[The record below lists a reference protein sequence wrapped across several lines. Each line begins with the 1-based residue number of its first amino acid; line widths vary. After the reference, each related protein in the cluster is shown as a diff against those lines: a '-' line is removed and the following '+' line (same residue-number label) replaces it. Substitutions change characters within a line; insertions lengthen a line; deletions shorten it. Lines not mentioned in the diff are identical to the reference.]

1 MKKWTVAFS
10 VTLMIWTI
18 GFAIP
23 GESRKPTYP
32 YSTYGEMRAEVGRLY
47 QQQKLEELA
56 ALLEW
61 GLNTFPDHMEAN
73 AFNLM
78 LAYARLQQ
86 WPKGIRVMKRAL
98 HNNIWF
104 GKYAVRHPLLE
115 GYKKE
120 TGFQKLLKKNSS
132 LMTAAQKISQPM
144 LKIQKPE
151 TLEAN
156 KKYPL
161 FIALHGGG
169 ENIDQFIPR
178 WTSGKLKKTF
188 FIAYPQSS
196 QIISMNGYNWTE
208 DIALSLRE
216 IKTAYEQIL
225 SENPVD
231 PEQVYVGG
239 FSSGGVAALELV
251 LKNVFPIRGFVVLCP
266 AKPDNFSSSEVTAA
280 RNRGVRGTLI
290 TTEMDQRLVQQR
302 EVIEIFRREGLQ
314 YQFIV
319 TPNIGHWYP
328 PDLDIKIDRALDHI
342 DNR

>member
-1 MKKWTVAFS
+1 MKKWI
-10 VTLMIWTI
+10 VTFILIFWAL

-23 GESRKPTYP
+23 GESRESTRQF
-32 YSTYGEMRAEVGRLY
+32 STYQEMRAEVGRLY
-47 QQQKLEELA
+47 QQQKFEESA
-56 ALLEW
+56 ELLEW
-61 GLNTFPDHMEAN
+61 GFKAFPNHMEAN

-78 LAYARLQQ
+78 LAYAQLKQ
-86 WPKGIRVMKRAL
+86 WPKGIRIMKRAL
-98 HNNIWF
+98 HKNVWF
-104 GKYAVRHPLLE
+104 GKYTFQHPLFE

-120 TGFQKLLKKNSS
+120 RSFQKLMKKNQS
-132 LMTAAQKISQPM
+132 LMAAAQKNCQPL

-151 TLEAN
+151 TLEKN

-169 ENIDQFIPR
+169 ENLEQFIPR
-178 WTSGKLKKTF
+178 WTSEKLKKTF

-208 DIALSLRE
+208 DIALSLSE
-216 IKTAYEQIL
+216 IKTAYEQII

-251 LKNVFPIRGFVVLCP
+251 LKNIFPIRGFVVLCP
-266 AKPDNFSSSEVTAA
+266 AKPDNFSSLEVTAA
-280 RNRGVRGTLI
+280 KDRGVRGTLI
-290 TTEMDQRLVQQR
+290 TTEMDQRLDQQR
-302 EVIEIFRREGLQ
+302 EVIQAFLQQGLQ

-328 PDLDIKIDRALDHI
+328 ADLDSKIDQALDHI
-342 DNR
+342 NNR